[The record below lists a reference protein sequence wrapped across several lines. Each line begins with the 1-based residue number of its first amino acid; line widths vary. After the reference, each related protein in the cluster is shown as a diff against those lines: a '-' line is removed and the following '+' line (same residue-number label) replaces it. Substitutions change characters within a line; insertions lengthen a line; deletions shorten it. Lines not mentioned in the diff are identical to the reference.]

1 MGRFL
6 EFLGGAIVIGTLV
19 LLALTL
25 VPSPDVK
32 TLVAVLP
39 WAFPAIAGGLLL
51 VAFGA
56 MLDHLAAIRSAA
68 DRQADI
74 FQQLLERRNA
84 AKKE

>member
-1 MGRFL
+1 M
-6 EFLGGAIVIGTLV
+6 VIGTLV
-19 LLALTL
+19 LLAMTL

-32 TLVAVLP
+32 SLVAVLP
-39 WAFPAIAGGLLL
+39 WAFPAVAGGLLL

-74 FQQLLERRNA
+74 FQQLLERRNS

>member
-1 MGRFL
+1 VR
-6 EFLGGAIVIGTLV
+6 
-19 LLALTL
+19 
-25 VPSPDVK
+25 

-74 FQQLLERRNA
+74 FQQLLERRNT